1 MRQHIIVPFD
11 GSISAQS
18 ALRIAIEMARKYE
31 EKIILIN
38 VQPSIATPNTTRFFH
53 KTDIQLYQETLYE
66 EAIKSGISIL
76 EEAGVEFEA
85 KLIIGIPKIMICE
98 EAKTRQ
104 IRFIVMG
111 SRGHSAF
118 VGGVL
123 GSVSQGVMYLAD
135 CPVMIVPPDPEH
147 NQNSELSDNVSY

>member
-18 ALRIAIEMARKYE
+18 ALLVAIEMARKYA

-38 VQPSIATPNTTRFFH
+38 VQPSLATPSTTNFFH
-53 KTDIQLYQETLYE
+53 KSDILLYQEALHE
-66 EAIKSGISIL
+66 DAIKTALHLL
-76 EEAGVEFEA
+76 EEAGIEFEA
-85 KLIIGIPKIMICE
+85 KLMIGIPKNMICE
-98 EAKTRQ
+98 EAKARQ
-104 IRFIVMG
+104 IRCIIMG

-123 GSVSQGVMYLAD
+123 GSVSQGVMHLAD
-135 CPVMIVPPDPEH
+135 CPVMVVPA
-147 NQNSELSDNVSY
+147 NSEHDQ